1 VSTASL
7 GERGR
12 FLDQR
17 QRIVMAALCKGDVDQ
32 PDHVRGNAGQQAE
45 FPAQPNRLFQL
56 LARRVQPTG
65 GMLRNAQV
73 PQRFGHCLLVA
84 DLCRQLQGPLKN
96 GNRGVVVAPDDLVEA
111 ANPEQRLSLTA
122 HVTER
127 LIEVRG
133 ALEQLQLMRILGRLL
148 RILGSLLKEPAVNDP
163 AAGQGQIGL
172 DRIQFQI
179 GYRQREL
186 CAIALALGHQPA
198 DMLGPHEDYSTIQV
212 TSDISAAPLEI
223 AAWMQGSINSAVP
236 SLLGGIALC
245 EVCRVSLM
253 ARNSDDGTVYYCA
266 NLACRGPQVNK
277 LASIIDPPV
286 SALIVARLHTI
297 DPQEVAKAHGRDIK
311 AELAALDVELENF
324 RRRRA
329 ETQRQFEE
337 LADYPQLSVKVL
349 AKSLASFDQKI
360 EQINREQVRVRRY
373 ATMAGIED
381 IAQWWDEAP
390 LLQRRA
396 IVEEMMTITIPA
408 SSEIDAEPA
417 DVQSSFKNI
426 RYEWR

>member
-1 VSTASL
+1 MPATVRDVKLTRTGWLAKML
-7 GERGR
+7 GTIS
-12 FLDQR
+12 D
-17 QRIVMAALCKGDVDQ
+17 
-32 PDHVRGNAGQQAE
+32 
-45 FPAQPNRLFQL
+45 
-56 LARRVQPTG
+56 
-65 GMLRNAQV
+65 
-73 PQRFGHCLLVA
+73 LVA
-84 DLCRQLQGPLKN
+84 AHVQSARMAQGLSA
-96 GNRGVVVAPDDLVEA
+96 RELA
-111 ANPEQRLSLTA
+111 ARCASIGAHQLTA
-122 HVTER
+122 AVIANIETGRRDVTGKR
-127 LIEVRG
+127 RRDVTI
-133 ALEQLQLMRILGRLL
+133 
-148 RILGSLLKEPAVNDP
+148 D
-163 AAGQGQIGL
+163 
-172 DRIQFQI
+172 
-179 GYRQREL
+179 EL